1 LSLAVKVK
9 FKVLATVGTFSH
21 VVAKFPAKT
30 SEKLGKKRVGEVV
43 GDKDLKLVPEVE
55 VAEGT
60 ATDPGL
66 FCSQQ

>member
-9 FKVLATVGTFSH
+9 FKVLANVGTFSH
-21 VVAKFPAKT
+21 VGAKFPAKT
-30 SEKLGKKRVGEVV
+30 SENFGKKRVGEVE
-43 GDKDLKLVPEVE
+43 GEKDLKLVPVVE

-66 FCSQQ
+66 FCSQH

>member
-1 LSLAVKVK
+1 LSLAVNVN

-21 VVAKFPAKT
+21 VGAKFPAKT
-30 SEKLGKKRVGEVV
+30 SEKIGKNRVGEIE
-43 GDKDLKLVPEVE
+43 GDKDLKLVPVVE